1 MDRMVGGCREGRV
14 GETQWRDENATR
26 LRRMSQTQQV
36 KRATTVL
43 EGRLRNRTR
52 SFASCPSTSIVS
64 LNLYKRSHEQS
75 TGLARILTT
84 LFQVDVADSKYK
96 QQNKSICNIKTKLGQ
111 LSSAYTHILH
121 VQSRP
126 ASHSGILSCALHQ
139 SSHSALSSLISAN
152 LLLIAFS
159 VLVGGTF
166 LDTNAPTNAINPPN
180 RRTQATPFL
189 S

>member
-1 MDRMVGGCREGRV
+1 MGGVDYVIGGDHSLHVR
-14 GETQWRDENATR
+14 
-26 LRRMSQTQQV
+26 
-36 KRATTVL
+36 
-43 EGRLRNRTR
+43 
-52 SFASCPSTSIVS
+52 PTSIVS
-64 LNLYKRSHEQS
+64 LNVYKQLHKQS

-96 QQNKSICNIKTKLGQ
+96 QNKSICNIKTKLGQ

>member
-1 MDRMVGGCREGRV
+1 MGQMVGGCREGRV
-14 GETQWRDENATR
+14 GETQWRDEKATR

-52 SFASCPSTSIVS
+52 SFVHRHRHTFR
-64 LNLYKRSHEQS
+64 LNLYKRSHKRS

>member
-1 MDRMVGGCREGRV
+1 MVGGCREGRV

-52 SFASCPSTSIVS
+52 SFASCPSNIDRLANVNKQ
-64 LNLYKRSHEQS
+64 LHKQL

-96 QQNKSICNIKTKLGQ
+96 Q
-111 LSSAYTHILH
+111 
-121 VQSRP
+121 
-126 ASHSGILSCALHQ
+126 
-139 SSHSALSSLISAN
+139 
-152 LLLIAFS
+152 
-159 VLVGGTF
+159 
-166 LDTNAPTNAINPPN
+166 
-180 RRTQATPFL
+180 
-189 S
+189 